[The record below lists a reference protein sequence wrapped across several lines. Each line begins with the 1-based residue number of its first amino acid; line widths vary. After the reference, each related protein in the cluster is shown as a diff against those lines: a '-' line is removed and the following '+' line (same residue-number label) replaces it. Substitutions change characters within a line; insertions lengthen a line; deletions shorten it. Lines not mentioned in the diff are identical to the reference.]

1 MKNGV
6 FEIFD
11 PIGVF
16 GRELGARPSSRTVLT
31 AILTISS
38 LDFGET

>member
-1 MKNGV
+1 MKNGI

-16 GRELGARPSSRTVLT
+16 GGELGARNLLFT
-31 AILTISS
+31 AFSTISS
-38 LDFGET
+38 LDFYET